1 MSLRQLLMCGALLLC
16 LAWPAD
22 AQFETGSITGTVQDK
37 SGGVLPGVT
46 VTLRNVD
53 TNVSQVATTNDSGAY
68 EFFTLRV
75 GRYEIKA
82 ELSGFSTATVQDI
95 ALAIGRAGG
104 AVIGAGLRSG
114 KGRAFMAAAAPSGLS
129 PMSLSM
135 SCSSMARI
143 SVPPSMAR
151 LERMTASVPS
161 CCRTMLSASRELLEK
176 NRLMFMLDLQ

>member
-75 GRYEIKA
+75 RRPRETEEQRA
-82 ELSGFSTATVQDI
+82 THEQLS
-95 ALAIGRAGG
+95 
-104 AVIGAGLRSG
+104 
-114 KGRAFMAAAAPSGLS
+114 
-129 PMSLSM
+129 
-135 SCSSMARI
+135 
-143 SVPPSMAR
+143 
-151 LERMTASVPS
+151 E
-161 CCRTMLSASRELLEK
+161 
-176 NRLMFMLDLQ
+176 